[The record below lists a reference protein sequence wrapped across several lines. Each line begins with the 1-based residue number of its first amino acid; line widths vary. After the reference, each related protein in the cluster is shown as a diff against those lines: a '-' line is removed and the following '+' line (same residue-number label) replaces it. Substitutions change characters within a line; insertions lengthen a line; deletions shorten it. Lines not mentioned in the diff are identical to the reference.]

1 MSNQL
6 EVVYED
12 DTLRQGFSRNVHFV
26 TWHDAPTADQMRAY
40 GRTARDVHG
49 RHSDGSGL
57 FNIVVTGTPR
67 FSNEVRELAMTY
79 TREGLHSV
87 GTAHVILVRGL
98 LGSSARA
105 FLGTTVLLGRPPNP
119 TKVFADIESAAMWM
133 AKNLAER
140 GSQTWSSEEL
150 SRCAIQL
157 LAR

>member
-1 MSNQL
+1 MPSPL

-12 DTLRQGFSRNVHFV
+12 ETLRQGFSRNVHFV

-40 GRTARDVHG
+40 GNTARSVHNQ
-49 RHSDGSGL
+49 HPDGSGL
-57 FNIVVTGTPR
+57 INMVVTGTPR

-79 TREGLHSV
+79 TREGLHSA

-98 LGSSARA
+98 LGSSVRA

-119 TKVFADIESAAMWM
+119 TKVFADIDSASRWM
-133 AKNLAER
+133 VTNLEAR
-140 GSQTWSSEEL
+140 GSESWSAETL
-150 SRCAIQL
+150 TKCAIHL